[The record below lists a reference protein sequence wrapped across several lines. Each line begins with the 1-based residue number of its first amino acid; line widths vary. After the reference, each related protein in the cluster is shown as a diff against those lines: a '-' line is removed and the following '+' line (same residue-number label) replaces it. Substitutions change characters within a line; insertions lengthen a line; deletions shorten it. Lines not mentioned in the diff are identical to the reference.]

1 MNSFDFSYYQPDT
14 LEEAF
19 NCYQNL
25 DSESKTVLYYSGG
38 SEIISMARTESIKF
52 HAVIDLK
59 GIPECNTLELR
70 DQNLVIGSTQS
81 LTNIAEADYFP
92 LMSKTVSRIADHTM
106 QGKITIGGN
115 LAGTI
120 IYREASL
127 PLLISS
133 CQALLMTRVGLQQ
146 MPFSHI
152 FDGRL
157 QLKKGEFLVQL
168 LIDGHDLHLPSVHV
182 KKTKM
187 DKIDYPLMTM
197 AGRKKN
203 GCIQAAVSGL
213 GETPVILPADQLNDP
228 SRPVE
233 QRIAAII
240 AQLGS
245 FIKSDISGSKEYRE
259 FVLTNIIIQMFANLE
274 EA

>member
-1 MNSFDFSYYQPDT
+1 LNSFDFDYYKPDT

-19 NCYQNL
+19 KCFEKL
-25 DSESKTVLYYSGG
+25 DSEFKTVLYYSGG
-38 SEIISMARTESIKF
+38 TEIISMARAESIKF

-59 GIPECNTLELR
+59 GIPECNNLELG
-70 DQNLVIGSTQS
+70 DQNLVIGSAQT
-81 LTNIAEADYFP
+81 LTSISESNYFP
-92 LMSKTVSRIADHTM
+92 LMSKTVSRIADHTI

-127 PLLISS
+127 PLLITS
-133 CQALLMTRVGLQQ
+133 CQARVMTQNGLQEI
-146 MPFSHI
+146 PFSQI
-152 FDGRL
+152 FNGRL
-157 QLKKGEFLVQL
+157 QLKKGEFLVQIL
-168 LIDGHDLHLPSVHV
+168 VDRCDLQLPYIHV

-203 GCIQAAVSGL
+203 GFIQAAVSGL
-213 GETPVILPADQLNDP
+213 GEFPIILPFDQLNNT
-228 SRPVE
+228 SLAVE
-233 QRIAAII
+233 QRTTQII
-240 AQLGS
+240 AKLS
-245 FIKSDISGSKEYRE
+245 KFIKSDILGSKGYRE
-259 FVLTNIIIQMFANLE
+259 FVLNNILIQMYANLE